1 MSTSID
7 KIEMLIQIENKT
19 VEEARH
25 AFQFVQNQYLSE
37 QQQYESLKAYQAE
50 YLASLTQPDHPI
62 HPSQLVSK
70 QAFLDKLNNAIKSQ
84 SMTVSDLKRDADKAQ
99 EVWIEKRARLQA
111 FEKLLVKLNKNES
124 KRLDKIEQRMLD
136 ELSVQTF
143 LKRDIRE

>member
-1 MSTSID
+1 
-7 KIEMLIQIENKT
+7 
-19 VEEARH
+19 
-25 AFQFVQNQYLSE
+25 
-37 QQQYESLKAYQAE
+37 
-50 YLASLTQPDHPI
+50 
-62 HPSQLVSK
+62 
-70 QAFLDKLNNAIKSQ
+70 
-84 SMTVSDLKRDADKAQ
+84 MTVSDLKRDADKAQ